1 MTTVLCCP
9 GTCHTLTPSPTTWVI
24 SPVWGTPP
32 CLIPPNSQ
40 CQRFSFMSRGRE
52 ASSSSRKLVISPS
65 LSFFMFVDAL
75 YSLHMMMGSSKIGPL
90 SSPSSFYP
98 QGVLLGH
105 LAQKNNVNNHLV
117 SAKLFT
123 RTISFILTRTQNTLK
138 YLGNSKRFLDSKT
151 HLRPLLPI
159 SQKPGFFVT
168 GNL

>member
-1 MTTVLCCP
+1 MPHSDPFTHHVGYLLSGAP
-9 GTCHTLTPSPTTWVI
+9 LLASSLLQPMPTLLFHVS
-24 SPVWGTPP
+24 
-32 CLIPPNSQ
+32 
-40 CQRFSFMSRGRE
+40 GRE

-65 LSFFMFVDAL
+65 LSFFFMFVDAL

-123 RTISFILTRTQNTLK
+123 CTISLILTRTQNTLK
-138 YLGNSKRFLDSKT
+138 YLDNSKRFLNSKT